1 MIRSLPSLPEK
12 NMIRHW
18 IKFWSTAILAV
29 AVLAIPAAAQPN
41 AATQKIERFNATLLS
56 IMQNAEKLKFSGR
69 YQTLAPVMLDS
80 FDLVFMA
87 RFSAGR
93 HWRGLSP
100 TDRQRLVS
108 TFKRLWVSTYA
119 DRFNDYS
126 GEAFEIVGSQKAP
139 RDTLLVKSNIIKND
153 GEKIALNYLMREKEK
168 HWSVIDIFLDGKYSE
183 LAKQR
188 SEYTSILKRE
198 GLAGLVAKVDAKVK
212 RMQNS
217 GQ

>member
-1 MIRSLPSLPEK
+1 MISSLPSLPEK
-12 NMIRHW
+12 NMLPRW
-18 IKFWSTAILAV
+18 IKSWSTAILAV
-29 AVLAIPAAAQPN
+29 AVLATPAAAQPN
-41 AATQKIERFNATLLS
+41 AATQKMERFNATLLS

-69 YQTLAPVMLDS
+69 YKTLAPVMLDS
-80 FDLVFMA
+80 FDLGFMA

-100 TDRQRLVS
+100 TDQQRLVS
-108 TFKRLWVSTYA
+108 TFKHLWVSTYA
-119 DRFNDYS
+119 DRFSGYS
-126 GEAFEIVGSQKAP
+126 GEAFEIVGTQKAP
-139 RDTLLVKSNIIKND
+139 RDTILVKSNIIKNG
-153 GEKIALNYLMREKEK
+153 GEKISLNYLMREKEN

-212 RMQNS
+212 RMQNN

>member
-1 MIRSLPSLPEK
+1 MIGSLPSLPEK
-12 NMIRHW
+12 NMLPRW
-18 IKFWSTAILAV
+18 IKFMSTALLAV
-29 AVLAIPAAAQPN
+29 AVLTAPEAAQPN
-41 AATQKIERFNATLLS
+41 AAMQKIERFNATLLS
-56 IMQNAEKLKFSGR
+56 IMKNAETLEFGGR
-69 YQTLAPVMLDS
+69 YETLAPVMLDS
-80 FDLVFMA
+80 FDLGFMA

-100 TDRQRLVS
+100 TDQQKLIT
-108 TFKRLWVSTYA
+108 TFERLWISTYA
-119 DRFNDYS
+119 DRFNGYS
-126 GEAFEIVGSQKAP
+126 GEAFEIIGSQKAP
-139 RDTLLVKSNIIKND
+139 RDTLLVKSNIIKNG

-212 RMQNS
+212 RMQNN

>member
-1 MIRSLPSLPEK
+1 MLP
-12 NMIRHW
+12 RW

-29 AVLAIPAAAQPN
+29 AVLATPAAAQPN
-41 AATQKIERFNATLLS
+41 AATQKMERFNATLLS

-69 YQTLAPVMLDS
+69 YKTLAPVMLDS
-80 FDLVFMA
+80 FDLGFMA

-100 TDRQRLVS
+100 TDQQRLVS
-108 TFKRLWVSTYA
+108 TFKHLWVSTYA
-119 DRFNDYS
+119 DRFNGYS

-153 GEKIALNYLMREKEK
+153 GEKIAINYLMREKEK

>member
-1 MIRSLPSLPEK
+1 MLLR
-12 NMIRHW
+12 W
-18 IKFWSTAILAV
+18 IKFWSTALLV
-29 AVLAIPAAAQPN
+29 VTVLAAPATAQPN
-41 AATQKIERFNATLLS
+41 AAMQKIELFNATLLS
-56 IMQNAEKLKFSGR
+56 IMQNAETLKFGGR
-69 YQTLAPVMLDS
+69 YKTLSPVMLDS
-80 FDLVFMA
+80 FDLGFMA

-93 HWRGLSP
+93 YWRGLSP
-100 TDRQRLVS
+100 TDQQKLVA
-108 TFKRLWVSTYA
+108 TFERLWVSTYA
-119 DRFNDYS
+119 DRFDGYS
-126 GEAFEIVGSQKAP
+126 GETFEIVGLQKAP

-168 HWSVIDIFLDGKYSE
+168 HWLVIDIFLDGKYSE

>member
-1 MIRSLPSLPEK
+1 MLP
-12 NMIRHW
+12 RW
-18 IKFWSTAILAV
+18 IKFMSTALLAV
-29 AVLAIPAAAQPN
+29 AVLAAPAAAQPN
-41 AATQKIERFNATLLS
+41 AAMQKIERFNATLLT
-56 IMQNAEKLKFSGR
+56 IMKNSETLEFGGR
-69 YQTLAPVMLDS
+69 YETLAPVMLDS
-80 FDLVFMA
+80 FDLGFMA

-100 TDRQRLVS
+100 TDQQKLIT
-108 TFKRLWVSTYA
+108 TFERLWISTYA
-119 DRFNDYS
+119 DRFNGYS
-126 GEAFEIVGSQKAP
+126 GEAFEIIGSQKAP
-139 RDTLLVKSNIIKND
+139 RDTLLVKSNIIKNG
-153 GEKIALNYLMREKEK
+153 GEKVALNYLMREKGK

-212 RMQNS
+212 RMQNN

>member
-1 MIRSLPSLPEK
+1 MIGLLPSLPEK
-12 NMIRHW
+12 NMLPRW
-18 IKFWSTAILAV
+18 IKFMSTALLAV
-29 AVLAIPAAAQPN
+29 AVLTAPEAAQPN
-41 AATQKIERFNATLLS
+41 AAMQKIERFNATLLS
-56 IMQNAEKLKFSGR
+56 IMQNAETLKFGGR
-69 YQTLAPVMLDS
+69 YKTLAPVMLDS
-80 FDLVFMA
+80 FDLGFMA

-100 TDRQRLVS
+100 TDQQKLVA
-108 TFKRLWVSTYA
+108 TFERLWVSTYA
-119 DRFNDYS
+119 DRFNGYS

-153 GEKIALNYLMREKEK
+153 GEKIALNYLMQEKEK

-212 RMQNS
+212 RMQNN

>member
-1 MIRSLPSLPEK
+1 MIGSLPSLPEK
-12 NMIRHW
+12 NMLPRW
-18 IKFWSTAILAV
+18 IKFWSTALLV
-29 AVLAIPAAAQPN
+29 VTVLAAPAAAQPN
-41 AATQKIERFNATLLS
+41 AAMQKIERFNATLLS
-56 IMQNAEKLKFSGR
+56 IMQNAETLKFGGR
-69 YQTLAPVMLDS
+69 YKTLAPVMLDS
-80 FDLVFMA
+80 FDLGFMA

-100 TDRQRLVS
+100 TDQQKLVA
-108 TFKRLWVSTYA
+108 TFERLWVSTYA
-119 DRFNDYS
+119 DRFNGYS

-139 RDTLLVKSNIIKND
+139 RDTLLVKSHIIKND

>member
-1 MIRSLPSLPEK
+1 MLP
-12 NMIRHW
+12 RW
-18 IKFWSTAILAV
+18 IKFMSTALLAV
-29 AVLAIPAAAQPN
+29 AVLAAPAAAQPN
-41 AATQKIERFNATLLS
+41 AAMQQIERFNATLLS
-56 IMQNAEKLKFSGR
+56 IMQNAETLGFGGR
-69 YQTLAPVMLDS
+69 YETLAPVILDS
-80 FDLVFMA
+80 FDLSFMA

-100 TDRQRLVS
+100 TNQQKLVT
-108 TFKRLWVSTYA
+108 TFERLWVSTYA
-119 DRFNDYS
+119 DRFNRYS
-126 GEAFEIVGSQKAP
+126 GEAFEIIGSQKAP
-139 RDTLLVKSNIIKND
+139 RNTLLVKSNIIKNG
-153 GEKIALNYLMREKEK
+153 GEKIALNYLMRENEN

>member
-1 MIRSLPSLPEK
+1 MIGSLPSLPEK
-12 NMIRHW
+12 NMLPHW
-18 IKFWSTAILAV
+18 IKFWSTALLV
-29 AVLAIPAAAQPN
+29 ATVLAAPAAAQPN
-41 AATQKIERFNATLLS
+41 AAMQKIERFNATLLS
-56 IMQNAEKLKFSGR
+56 IMQNAETLKFGGR
-69 YQTLAPVMLDS
+69 YKTLAPVILDS
-80 FDLVFMA
+80 FDLGFMA

-100 TDRQRLVS
+100 TEQQKLVN
-108 TFKRLWVSTYA
+108 TFERLWVSTYA
-119 DRFNDYS
+119 DRFNGYS

-153 GEKIALNYLMREKEK
+153 GEKIALNYLMQEKEK

>member
-1 MIRSLPSLPEK
+1 MLP
-12 NMIRHW
+12 RW
-18 IKFWSTAILAV
+18 IKFMSTALLAV
-29 AVLAIPAAAQPN
+29 AVLTAPEAAQPN
-41 AATQKIERFNATLLS
+41 AAMQKIERFNATLLS
-56 IMQNAEKLKFSGR
+56 IMQNAETLKFGGR
-69 YQTLAPVMLDS
+69 YKTLAPVMLDS
-80 FDLVFMA
+80 FDLGFMA

-100 TDRQRLVS
+100 TDQQKLVA
-108 TFKRLWVSTYA
+108 TFERLWVSTYA
-119 DRFNDYS
+119 DRFNGYS